1 MAGVIVNR
9 NMFAGVKES
18 AVRALRHSRTA
29 ARHGPKAAS

>member
-1 MAGVIVNR
+1 MAGMIVNR
-9 NMFAGVKES
+9 NIFARLKES

>member
-1 MAGVIVNR
+1 MAVGIVNR
-9 NMFAGVKES
+9 NMFARVKES